1 MSKSLLKY
9 CRTSLMRLAL
19 AATGCLVAT
28 SATSTALW
36 GQETLPLGGDLQEAA
51 PQAQVIPNASVKF
64 KVKGGSERLELTV
77 NESRVMEF
85 PYEVPKV
92 LVNNPDLVKVVPIS
106 PTSIQVSAIKPGV
119 TQLNFFN
126 MEDQVTAV
134 DLVILGDVKELDMT
148 LKSLFP
154 DSDIR
159 LRPLANGLY
168 MSGFVPKADTVAKIE
183 RVAKTFFPEIIND
196 LTVGGVHKVQLHVK
210 VMEVSRTKLR
220 DQGFDWQ
227 QISSGSYVGM
237 NSAGMLGAGG
247 SVNTAATATNI
258 QFGVID
264 GSNRFFGFLQFLQR
278 KQLAKLLSEP
288 TLTTVSGRPASFNS
302 GGQIPIAVPQALG
315 VTTIE
320 YREFGTQIDFVPVI
334 LGNGNIRLEVL
345 AQVTEID
352 PSLAVAVGS
361 GTVPGFRSRRA
372 DTAQEMKAGQTMAI
386 AGMVYNRLDSTI
398 RGVPVLSDLP
408 WAGAAFR
415 RTTET
420 NNEVELIIMVT
431 PEFTDAMDPT
441 EVPPCGPGQN
451 TTSPTDGEMFIRGY
465 QEVPRGC
472 ANGNCPTGMSPGN
485 TPAETGVNA
494 YTNAPSQQSSRRQAT
509 ANSADVRLA
518 TRPAAGT
525 NTSSTKPLARSSG
538 LTVTR
543 PSSIGNSGSVSD
555 NSPSVGPSL
564 GSASGVKAAS
574 GSQPVLIGP
583 QGYDSL
589 R

>member
-1 MSKSLLKY
+1 MSKSLLKNS
-9 CRTSLMRLAL
+9 RFSLVRWALMTSGLL
-19 AATGCLVAT
+19 AA
-28 SATSTALW
+28 SAIPSTLW
-36 GQETLPLGGDLQEAA
+36 GQEDIAPPVQTEPALPQ
-51 PQAQVIPNASVKF
+51 QVQLMPSASEVKF
-64 KVKGGSERLELTV
+64 NVRGRNERMELTV
-77 NESRVMEF
+77 NESRVVDF
-85 PYEVPKV
+85 PFEVPKM
-92 LVNNPDLVKVVPIS
+92 LLNNPDLVKVVPIS
-106 PTSIQVSAIKPGV
+106 PTSVQISAIKPGV
-119 TQLNFFN
+119 TQLNVWN
-126 MEDQVTAV
+126 AEDKVTSIDMIIV
-134 DLVILGDVKELDMT
+134 GDVKELEMT

-154 DSDIR
+154 DCDIR

-168 MSGFVPKADTVAKIE
+168 MSGFVPKAETVAKIE

-227 QISSGSYVGM
+227 QISAGGSYVGQ
-237 NSAGMLGAGG
+237 NAAGLLGAGG
-247 SVNTAATATNI
+247 AVNTSANAANI
-258 QFGVID
+258 QFGIVD
-264 GSNRFFGFLQFLQR
+264 GSNRFYGFLQFLQR

-352 PSLAVAVGS
+352 PSLAVAVGT

-372 DTAQEMKAGQTMAI
+372 DTAMEMKAGQTMAI
-386 AGMVYNRLDSTI
+386 AGLVYNRLDSQV

-415 RTTET
+415 RNTET

-431 PEFTDAMDPT
+431 PEFTEAMDAT
-441 EVPPCGPGQN
+441 EVPPCGPGQL
-451 TTSPTDGEMFIRGY
+451 TTSPTDGELYIRGY
-465 QEVPRGC
+465 QEVPKAGC
-472 ANGNCPTGMSPGN
+472 INGNCAPGAN
-485 TPAETGVNA
+485 GAAQGFNGPA
-494 YTNAPSQQSSRRQAT
+494 YTGQDMQASSRRNAT
-509 ANSADVRLA
+509 ATGADVKVA
-518 TRPAAGT
+518 TGSNFGNK
-525 NTSSTKPLARSSG
+525 NTKTTSNRTALSTTRTAPISG
-538 LTVTR
+538 A
-543 PSSIGNSGSVSD
+543 SGSVSD
-555 NSPSVGPSL
+555 RNVRPTSTTQPS
-564 GSASGVKAAS
+564 
-574 GSQPVLIGP
+574 LIGP

>member
-1 MSKSLLKY
+1 MSKSLLKN
-9 CRTSLMRLAL
+9 CRFSLARLAL
-19 AATGCLVAT
+19 AAGGLLAAT
-28 SATSTALW
+28 AVPCSTLW
-36 GQETLPLGGDLQEAA
+36 GQEVLSLPGENEEPV
-51 PQAQVIPNASVKF
+51 PQRVQLTPSAGQVKF
-64 KVKGGSERLELTV
+64 KVRGGAERMELTV
-77 NESRVMEF
+77 NESRVIEF
-85 PYEVPKV
+85 PFEVPKM
-92 LVNNPDLVKVVPIS
+92 LLNNPDLIKVVPIS
-106 PTSIQVSAIKPGV
+106 PTSVQVSAMKPGV
-119 TQLNFFN
+119 TQLNVWSA
-126 MEDQVTAV
+126 EEKVTTIDMIIV
-134 DLVILGDVKELDMT
+134 GDVKELDMT

-227 QISSGSYVGM
+227 QISAGGSYVGQ
-237 NSAGMLGAGG
+237 NAAGLLGAGG
-247 SVNTAATATNI
+247 SVNTAASASNI
-258 QFGVID
+258 QFGIVD
-264 GSNRFFGFLQFLQR
+264 GSNRFYGFLQFLQK

-352 PSLAVAVGS
+352 PSLAVAVGTGS
-361 GTVPGFRSRRA
+361 VPGFRSRRA
-372 DTAQEMKAGQTMAI
+372 DTAMEMKAGQTMAI
-386 AGMVYNRLDSTI
+386 AGLVYNRLDSQV

-415 RTTET
+415 RNTET

-431 PEFTDAMDPT
+431 PEFTDAMDAT
-441 EVPPCGPGQN
+441 EVPACGPGQN
-451 TTSPTDGEMFIRGY
+451 TTSPTDGELYIRGY
-465 QEVPRGC
+465 QEVPRANC
-472 ANGNCPTGMSPGN
+472 ANGNCPPGQQGTAAQGFN
-485 TPAETGVNA
+485 GPAYNGQDQT
-494 YTNAPSQQSSRRQAT
+494 SSRRPAT
-509 ANSADVRLA
+509 ANGADVRMA
-518 TRPAAGT
+518 TRPTMGSLNNKPASNRTAV
-525 NTSSTKPLARSSG
+525 TST
-538 LTVTR
+538 TR
-543 PSSIGNSGSVSD
+543 PYSAGGTMPATGTVSD
-555 NSPSVGPSL
+555 GNVRPT
-564 GSASGVKAAS
+564 AT
-574 GSQPVLIGP
+574 SQPSLIGP